1 MKQIILHAKSGN
13 EEPCQVTFTEDDGK
27 VKILCDC
34 PEGMQGLVC
43 EHKIRL
49 ASNDH
54 LMLPSPAQMKDLNE
68 AHMWVIQSPMSDLI
82 LRLYDMGTEGEQ
94 NEEQVQALLNEIG
107 TAMKEGM

>member
-1 MKQIILHAKSGN
+1 
-13 EEPCQVTFTEDDGK
+13 
-27 VKILCDC
+27 
-34 PEGMQGLVC
+34 
-43 EHKIRL
+43 
-49 ASNDH
+49 
-54 LMLPSPAQMKDLNE
+54 MKDLNE